1 MKMKN
6 QPEKPPEAAS
16 GYSVQGRLFI
26 ISAPS
31 GAGKTTLCR
40 AIRDLF
46 PELRYSVSYTTRP
59 PRTGEQHGQDYFFIS
74 AEEFKNNIRQNTWA
88 EWAEVHDHFYG
99 TSAEFIDRHLSQ
111 GHDILLDIDVNGTRQ
126 ILARYPESVTV
137 FILPPTFETLEQRL
151 RKRGTDS
158 PQTIA
163 RRLKNAEMEIAQKGL
178 YKNIII
184 NDRLPDAI
192 EALAAIIKGENQQ
205 AEGGQA

>member
-1 MKMKN
+1 MKN
-6 QPEKPPEAAS
+6 QPEKPALPS
-16 GYSVQGRLFI
+16 PKRPVQGRLFI

-46 PELRYSVSYTTRP
+46 PDLRYSVSYTTRP
-59 PRTGEQHGQDYFFIS
+59 PRTGEQEGQDYFFIS
-74 AEEFKNNIRQNTWA
+74 ADEFKNNIRRNTWA

-111 GHDILLDIDVNGTRQ
+111 GHDILLDIDVSGARQ
-126 ILARYPESVTV
+126 ILARYPESVTI
-137 FILPPTFETLEQRL
+137 FILPPTFETLKQRL
-151 RKRGTDS
+151 IKRGTDS
-158 PQTIA
+158 AQTIA

-184 NDRLPDAI
+184 NDRLPDTI
-192 EALAAIIKGENQQ
+192 EALAAIIKDKDRQTEGEQ
-205 AEGGQA
+205 A

>member
-6 QPEKPPEAAS
+6 QPKKGHPAS
-16 GYSVQGRLFI
+16 GRLFI

-40 AIRDLF
+40 AIRNQF

-59 PRTGEQHGQDYFFIS
+59 PRTGEQEGQDYFFIS
-74 AEEFKNNIRQNTWA
+74 ADEFKNNIQGNTWA
-88 EWAEVHDHFYG
+88 EWAQVHDHFYG

-126 ILARYPESVTV
+126 ILKRYPESVTI
-137 FILPPTFETLEQRL
+137 FILPPTFETLKERL
-151 RKRGTDS
+151 LKRGTDS
-158 PQTIA
+158 EQTIA

-192 EALAAIIKGENQQ
+192 EALAAIIKGEDRQ

>member
-6 QPEKPPEAAS
+6 QLKNPPATEGHPVS
-16 GYSVQGRLFI
+16 GRLFI

-46 PELRYSVSYTTRP
+46 SDLRYSVSYTTRP
-59 PRTGEQHGQDYFFIS
+59 PRTGEQEGQDYFFIS
-74 AEEFKNNIRQNTWA
+74 ADEFKNNIERNTWA
-88 EWAEVHDHFYG
+88 EWAQVHDHFYG
-99 TSAEFIDRHLSQ
+99 TSAEFIDHHLSQ

-126 ILARYPESVTV
+126 ILARYPESITI
-137 FILPPTFETLEQRL
+137 FILPPTFETLKERL
-151 RKRGTDS
+151 LKRGTDS
-158 PQTIA
+158 EQTIA

-192 EALAAIIKGENQQ
+192 EALAAIIK
-205 AEGGQA
+205 AKT

>member
-1 MKMKN
+1 MKN
-6 QPEKPPEAAS
+6 QPEKTPPTA
-16 GYSVQGRLFI
+16 GHPVQGRLFI

-46 PELRYSVSYTTRP
+46 PDLRYSVSYTTRP
-59 PRTGEQHGQDYFFIS
+59 PRTGEQEGQDYFFIS
-74 AEEFKNNIRQNTWA
+74 ADEFKNNIRRNTWA

-111 GHDILLDIDVNGTRQ
+111 GHDILLDIDVSGARQ
-126 ILARYPESVTV
+126 ILARYPESITI
-137 FILPPTFETLEQRL
+137 FILPPTFETLKQRL
-151 RKRGTDS
+151 IKRGTDS
-158 PQTIA
+158 AQTIA

-184 NDRLPDAI
+184 NDRLPDTI
-192 EALAAIIKGENQQ
+192 EALAAIIKDKDRQTEGEQ
-205 AEGGQA
+205 A

>member
-1 MKMKN
+1 MKN
-6 QPEKPPEAAS
+6 QPKKTPVAS
-16 GYSVQGRLFI
+16 HPVSGRLFI

-40 AIRDLF
+40 AIRNQF

-59 PRTGEQHGQDYFFIS
+59 PRTGEQEGQDYFFIS
-74 AEEFKNNIRQNTWA
+74 ADEFKNNIERNTWA
-88 EWAEVHDHFYG
+88 EWAQVHDHFYG
-99 TSAEFIDRHLSQ
+99 TSAEFIDRHLAQ
-111 GHDILLDIDVNGTRQ
+111 NHDILLDIDVNGTRQ
-126 ILARYPESVTV
+126 ILGRYPESVTI
-137 FILPPTFETLEQRL
+137 FILPPTFETLKERL
-151 RKRGTDS
+151 IKRGTDS
-158 PQTIA
+158 EQTIA

-192 EALAAIIKGENQQ
+192 EALSAIIKGENRQ